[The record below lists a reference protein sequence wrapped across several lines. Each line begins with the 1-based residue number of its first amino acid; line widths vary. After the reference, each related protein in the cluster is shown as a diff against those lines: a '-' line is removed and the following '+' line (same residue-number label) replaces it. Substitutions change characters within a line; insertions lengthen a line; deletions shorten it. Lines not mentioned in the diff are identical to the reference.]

1 MPSPRTPTQRG
12 RNYTVNIRMSRDE
25 IEAARKLG
33 SGNVSMGFRQAI
45 RYAMD
50 RDMEPIKLSSLLRS
64 AAIMA
69 QDAED
74 QCKQLKADA
83 AYALKKRR
91 GLTQPTTE
99 SVTFA
104 MLPTPPATTHT
115 PAAHSSPHVD
125 AMHAM
130 RLHWLHHGTEPPSC
144 VRADS

>member
-64 AAIMA
+64 AAVMA

-91 GLTQPTTE
+91 SLTHQP
-99 SVTFA
+99 
-104 MLPTPPATTHT
+104 LN
-115 PAAHSSPHVD
+115 
-125 AMHAM
+125 
-130 RLHWLHHGTEPPSC
+130 L
-144 VRADS
+144 